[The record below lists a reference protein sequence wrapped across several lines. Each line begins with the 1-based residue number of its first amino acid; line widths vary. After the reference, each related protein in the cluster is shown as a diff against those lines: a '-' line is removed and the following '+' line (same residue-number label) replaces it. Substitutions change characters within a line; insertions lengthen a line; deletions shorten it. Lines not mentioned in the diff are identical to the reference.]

1 MSLENGGRKMID
13 HLDIHVQDLSRA
25 KNFYTAVLAS
35 LGGHLIDE
43 SNSGLTYQTGENADG
58 YIWFEI
64 GEPYPF
70 HFAFQAKTN
79 SEVDEF
85 YKKALENGGRDNGAP
100 GYRQD
105 NYYAAFII
113 DLEGYRIEAVCHT
126 GKE

>member
-43 SNSGLTYQTGENADG
+43 SNSGLTYQTGKNADG

-70 HFAFQAKTN
+70 HFAFQAKIN

-100 GYRQD
+100 GYR
-105 NYYAAFII
+105 
-113 DLEGYRIEAVCHT
+113 IEAACHT

>member
-1 MSLENGGRKMID
+1 MID

-85 YKKALENGGRDNGAP
+85 YKKKHWKMVEETMEHRAIGKT
-100 GYRQD
+100 
-105 NYYAAFII
+105 II
-113 DLEGYRIEAVCHT
+113 TQHL
-126 GKE
+126 

>member
-1 MSLENGGRKMID
+1 MID
-13 HLDIHVQDLSRA
+13 HLDIHVQDLSRT
-25 KNFYTAVLAS
+25 KKFYTTILSA

-85 YKKALENGGRDNGAP
+85 YKKALENGEKDNGTPA
-100 GYRQD
+100 YRKD
-105 NYYAAFII
+105 DYYAAFII
-113 DLEGYRIEAVCHT
+113 DPDEYRIEAVCHT
-126 GKE
+126 TKE

>member
-1 MSLENGGRKMID
+1 MID

-85 YKKALENGGRDNGAP
+85 YKKS
-100 GYRQD
+100 
-105 NYYAAFII
+105 
-113 DLEGYRIEAVCHT
+113 T
-126 GKE
+126 GKWWKRQWSTGLSARQLLRSIYN